1 MKQKTY
7 SDIKP
12 EKKFSIENIENGKC
26 TVLFFDD
33 IQEEMQEVSNLENEN
48 SETKKV
54 YSYDVYIL
62 ETSYRNNLSEIIENN
77 IDKWLK
83 DVKEKDY
90 NEVAAEVRA
99 KRNELLAETDKEM
112 CLDRLNI
119 KFPQELSMTNIL
131 TGLKEFFDGFSNISN
146 GKVAK
151 YRQELRDITKQEGF
165 PYKIVWPTK
174 DKGE

>member
-26 TVLFFDD
+26 TVLFFDN
-33 IQEEMQEVSNLENEN
+33 IQEEIQEVSNLENEN

-54 YSYDVYIL
+54 YSYDVYTL
-62 ETSYRNNLSEIIENN
+62 ETSFRDNLDEAIEKN

-90 NEVAAEVRA
+90 NEVAAEIRT
-99 KRNELLAETDKEM
+99 KRNELLKESDAEM
-112 CLDRLNI
+112 CIDRLGIEIPETINA
-119 KFPQELSMTNIL
+119 TNLLTVVTSVFKGIGSIL
-131 TGLKEFFDGFSNISN
+131 NNNMS
-146 GKVAK
+146 K

-174 DKGE
+174 DKEE

>member
-26 TVLFFDD
+26 TVLFFDN
-33 IQEEMQEVSNLENEN
+33 IQEEIQEVSNLENEN

-54 YSYDVYIL
+54 YSYDVYTL
-62 ETSYRNNLSEIIENN
+62 ETSFRDNLDEVIEKN
-77 IDKWLK
+77 IEKWLK

-99 KRNELLAETDKEM
+99 KRNELLSETDKDM
-112 CLDRLNI
+112 CLDR
-119 KFPQELSMTNIL
+119 TNI
-131 TGLKEFFDGFSNISN
+131 EIPENITATNMLSVVVSVFKALREILMGTN
-146 GKVAK
+146 AK
-151 YRQELRDITKQEGF
+151 YRQELRDLTKQEGF
-165 PYKIVWPTK
+165 PYNIVWPTK
-174 DKGE
+174 DKE